1 MDDFFYRQITVLKE
15 KRPMKIAFVYSGQG
29 AQYFGMGQDL
39 YENYSVVREVFDQ
52 AGQSLNLDMAELCF
66 KENDLLNQT
75 TYTQPAILTVSLAID
90 ALLKEKGIHPDVVAG
105 LSLGEYS
112 AFVKANVLSF
122 EDAVKLV
129 KKRGQYMTDAVPLG
143 KGAMSAVMG
152 SDRQTIL
159 DACDEASALG
169 IVSPANYNMPGQ
181 IAIAGIKA
189 AVEKA
194 GELLLERGA
203 KRVVPLQVSGPFHT
217 QLLEPASIQLE
228 EALKSISIHD
238 SELPVISNT
247 IAKVFEDKEQIRT
260 MMVKQVM
267 SPVYWEDSVRT
278 MIDMGVDTF
287 IEVGPG
293 KTLSSF
299 IKKIDKT
306 VTILNVENEKTLE
319 KTVNKLA
326 ELNALA

>member
-1 MDDFFYRQITVLKE
+1 
-15 KRPMKIAFVYSGQG
+15 MKIAFVYSGQG
-29 AQYFGMGQDL
+29 AQYFGMGQEL
-39 YENYSVVREVFDQ
+39 YEKYSVVREVFDQ
-52 AGQSLNLDMAELCF
+52 ASESLNLDMAKLCF
-66 KENDLLNQT
+66 EENDSLHQT

-90 ALLKEKGIHPDVVAG
+90 AVLKEKGINPDVVAG

-152 SDRQTIL
+152 LDRQTII
-159 DACDEASALG
+159 DACVEASELG

-181 IAIAGIKA
+181 IAIAGIKE

-217 QLLEPASIQLE
+217 QLLEPASIQLK
-228 EALKSISIHD
+228 EAIKVVSIN
-238 SELPVISNT
+238 EPALPVVSNT
-247 IAKVFEDKEQIRT
+247 IAEVFKDKEQIKE

-278 MIDMGVDTF
+278 MIDLGVDTF

-306 VTILNVENEKTLE
+306 VTTLNVENEKTLE
-319 KTVNKLA
+319 KTLNKLA
-326 ELNALA
+326 ELQALA

>member
-1 MDDFFYRQITVLKE
+1 MC
-15 KRPMKIAFVYSGQG
+15 MKIAFVYSGQG
-29 AQYFGMGQDL
+29 AQYFGMGQEL
-39 YENYSVVREVFDQ
+39 YENYSVVRDIFNQ
-52 AGQSLNLDMAELCF
+52 AGESLDLDMTKLCF
-66 KENDLLNQT
+66 EENDLLHQT

-90 ALLKEKGIHPDVVAG
+90 ALLKEKGIQPDIVAG

-112 AFVKANVLSF
+112 AFVKAGVLSF
-122 EDAVKLV
+122 KDAVRLV

-143 KGAMSAVMG
+143 EGAMSAVMG
-152 SDRQTIL
+152 LDRQTIKA
-159 DACDEASALG
+159 ACDEASVLG
-169 IVSPANYNMPGQ
+169 VVSPANYNMPGQ
-181 IAIAGIKA
+181 IAIAGVKE

-217 QLLEPASIQLE
+217 QLLEPASLQLE
-228 EALKSISIHD
+228 EALKFVSVNEPS
-238 SELPVISNT
+238 LPVVSNT
-247 IAKVFEDKEQIRT
+247 IAEVFKDKEQIKN

-278 MIDMGVDTF
+278 MVDLGVDTF

-306 VTILNVENEKTLE
+306 VTTLNVENEKTLK
-319 KTVNKLA
+319 KTLKKLA
-326 ELNALA
+326 ELKALA

>member
-1 MDDFFYRQITVLKE
+1 MIFFIDKLPYKGDKIL
-15 KRPMKIAFVYSGQG
+15 MKIAFVYSGQG
-29 AQYFGMGQDL
+29 AQYVGMGQEL
-39 YENYSVVREVFDQ
+39 YENYSVVRDVFDQ
-52 AGQSLNLDMAELCF
+52 ASECLDLDIAKLCF
-66 KENDLLNQT
+66 EENDLLHQT
-75 TYTQPAILTVSLAID
+75 TYTQPAILTTSLAID
-90 ALLKEKGIHPDVVAG
+90 ALLKENGIEPAIVAG

-122 EDAVKLV
+122 ADAVKLV

-143 KGAMSAVMG
+143 KGAMSAIMG
-152 SDRQTIL
+152 LDRQTVK
-159 DACDEASALG
+159 DACAEASELG

-181 IAIAGIKA
+181 IAIGGIKA

-228 EALKSISIHD
+228 KAVATVPMNEPT
-238 SELPVISNT
+238 LPIVSNT
-247 IAKVFEDKEQIRT
+247 IAEVFEDKEQIKE

-267 SPVYWEDSVRT
+267 SPVYWEDSVQT
-278 MIDMGVDTF
+278 MIALGVDTF

-293 KTLSSF
+293 KVLSSF

-306 VTILNVENEKTLE
+306 VTILNVENEKTLA
-319 KTVNKLA
+319 KTLAKLA
-326 ELNALA
+326 ELNTLA

>member
-1 MDDFFYRQITVLKE
+1 
-15 KRPMKIAFVYSGQG
+15 
-29 AQYFGMGQDL
+29 
-39 YENYSVVREVFDQ
+39 
-52 AGQSLNLDMAELCF
+52 
-66 KENDLLNQT
+66 
-75 TYTQPAILTVSLAID
+75 
-90 ALLKEKGIHPDVVAG
+90 
-105 LSLGEYS
+105 
-112 AFVKANVLSF
+112 
-122 EDAVKLV
+122 
-129 KKRGQYMTDAVPLG
+129 MTDAVPLG

-159 DACDEASALG
+159 DACNEASVLG

-181 IAIAGIKA
+181 IAIAGLKA

-228 EALKSISIHD
+228 EALKSVSIHD

-247 IAKVFEDKEQIRT
+247 MAKVFEDKEQIRT

-326 ELNALA
+326 ELNAPA